1 MLELGGR
8 LVELVAPRLPS
19 APIVPELPPVAG
31 AVLAALDGDA
41 AARFRDAFGGWEP
54 HG

>member
-1 MLELGGR
+1 
-8 LVELVAPRLPS
+8 
-19 APIVPELPPVAG
+19 
-31 AVLAALDGDA
+31 VLAALDGDA